1 MEVMDLSELS
11 KGLKFPEYT
20 YTLREDII
28 EKFIASIE
36 ESDPLYTDE
45 DYARKRGFAHRL
57 VPPTSISLYVT
68 PSRVLKTL
76 NKKPPP
82 GSIQAGQRYE
92 FHRPIQV
99 GETVT
104 VRVTV
109 DDLYQKKGRDF
120 VIIKGEAYNKDG
132 ELAAVSALTFIW
144 PLKG

>member
-11 KGLKFPEYT
+11 KGLKFPEFK
-20 YTLREDII
+20 YTLSEDII
-28 EKFIASIE
+28 EKFIASVE

-45 DYARKRGFAHRL
+45 DYARVSGFGHRI
-57 VPPTSISLYVT
+57 VPPTTISLYVT

-92 FHRPIQV
+92 FLRPIQV
-99 GETVT
+99 GETVM
-104 VRVTV
+104 VRVTI
-109 DDLYQKKGRDF
+109 DDRYQKKGREY
-120 VIIKGEAYNKDG
+120 VVMKGEAYNKDG

-144 PLKG
+144 PP